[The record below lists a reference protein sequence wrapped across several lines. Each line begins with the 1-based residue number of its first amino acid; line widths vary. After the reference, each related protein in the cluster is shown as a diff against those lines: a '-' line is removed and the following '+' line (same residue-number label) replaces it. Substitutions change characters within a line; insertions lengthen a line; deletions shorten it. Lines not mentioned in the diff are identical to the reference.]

1 MNAPPK
7 EDKGQ
12 KVRPELP
19 FERYRDIRF
28 CVIGIE
34 NCVVDSETGEAVVL
48 EKNFRKF
55 VHSGRVLREKEVRDA
70 VLSHYGFKVNYMR
83 QADNLRCI
91 PREEQSE

>member
-1 MNAPPK
+1 M
-7 EDKGQ
+7 
-12 KVRPELP
+12 P

-55 VHSGRVLREKEVRDA
+55 SHSGRVLREMEVRDA

-83 QADNLRCI
+83 QADNLRQI
-91 PREEQSE
+91 PREGYSEY